1 MIAPRVRVR
10 VRRRCD
16 DECPSMWDHPIAA
29 GLAVA
34 AATVAFQVIGE
45 VVVKRLT
52 ASEPEPEQPAPPPR
66 KRGGGA

>member
-16 DECPSMWDHPIAA
+16 DECPSVWQHPI
-29 GLAVA
+29 AVA
-34 AATVAFQVIGE
+34 AATVAYQVIGE
-45 VVVKRLT
+45 VVVKRLTAT

>member
-1 MIAPRVRVR
+1 VIAPRVRAR

-16 DECPSMWDHPIAA
+16 DECPSPWSHP
-29 GLAVA
+29 LVVA

-52 ASEPEPEQPAPPPR
+52 ASESEPEQPAPPPR
-66 KRGGGA
+66 KRGAQ

>member
-1 MIAPRVRVR
+1 VIAPRVRVR

-16 DECPSMWDHPIAA
+16 DDCGCPSPWSHP
-29 GLAVA
+29 LVVA
-34 AATVAFQVIGE
+34 AATVTFQVIGE

-66 KRGGGA
+66 KRGAQ